1 MAFLPASEFAL
12 SRKISALLA
21 LLMLNGLA
29 IADIRIGVIASST
42 GPTAVVGIP
51 QKQTVALLP
60 SEIGGQKVE
69 YIVLDDASDPTNA
82 VTNVKKLIAEQKVDA
97 LIGPTTTPAALALL
111 DFVAESKTP
120 LVTTVG
126 SSSIIQPMDDKKK
139 WVFKTTQNDDLIA
152 EALIEHMTSH
162 GVKTLGFI
170 GFNDPYGENWFKVFG
185 TMADKAGLKLVVSE
199 RYNRTD
205 QSVTGQALKVIAA
218 RPDAVLVAATG
229 GPAVLPQTTLQEKGY
244 KGRIY
249 QTHGVAT
256 NDFIRIGGKAVEG
269 TLMAGGPMLVAYDL
283 PGGSA
288 IKAIAQGYI
297 KAYETK
303 YGAGTM
309 STFGA
314 NTYDAGLLLQKAIPT
329 ALKKAKP
336 GSMEF
341 REALRDAL
349 EQSKE
354 VVGAQGVFNM
364 SAQNHNGMDQRAR
377 VMMTVKGGKWVLIKD

>member
-1 MAFLPASEFAL
+1 MAC
-12 SRKISALLA
+12 RKISSLLLLLLTSSFAL
-21 LLMLNGLA
+21 
-29 IADIRIGVIASST
+29 ADIRIGVIASST

-51 QKQTVALLP
+51 QKNTVALLP
-60 SEIGGQKVE
+60 TEIGGQKVD

-82 VTNVKKLIAEQKVDA
+82 VTSVKKLISENKVDA
-97 LIGPTTTPAALALL
+97 LIGPTTTPAALAML
-111 DFVAESKTP
+111 DFVAESRVP

-126 SSSIIQPMDDKKK
+126 SSAVILPLDDKKR

-152 EALIEHMTSH
+152 AALIEHMTGA

-170 GFNDPYGENWFKVFG
+170 GFNDPYGENWFKVFSA
-185 TMADKAGLKLVVSE
+185 MAEKAGLKMVASE
-199 RYNRTD
+199 RFNRTD
-205 QSVTGQALKVIAA
+205 QSVTGQALKVMTSK
-218 RPDAVLVAATG
+218 PDAVLIAATG

-269 TLMAGGPMLVAYDL
+269 TLMAGGPMLVAADL
-283 PGGSA
+283 AGNNP
-288 IKAIAQGYI
+288 IKAVAQGYI
-297 KAYETK
+297 KAYEGK

-314 NTYDAGLLLQKAIPT
+314 NTYDAGLLLQKAIPA

-336 GSMEF
+336 GSAEF

-354 VVGAQGVFNM
+354 VVGAQGVFTMN
-364 SAQNHNGMDQRAR
+364 AQNHNGMDQRAR
-377 VMMTVKGGKWVLIKD
+377 VMMVVKDGKWALLKE